1 MTLSEFHVP
10 ANLSIKIL
18 SLLRIFAREVG
29 NIIPKFQLPSS
40 LTDVNAPQISLLITN
55 SSRLF
60 FVISLVKTLPIIL
73 GGVDLDKSTQK
84 MQLVNIEVAFEGDEI
99 RIDLERLI
107 NLMFGGNAIFVLNLT
122 QIAIDLQTMLN
133 SKI

>member
-10 ANLSIKIL
+10 ANLSIKFL

-29 NIIPKFQLPSS
+29 NIIPEFQLPSS
-40 LTDVNAPQISLLITN
+40 LTDVNAPQMSLLITN

-84 MQLVNIEVAFEGDEI
+84 MQLVNIEVVFEGDEI

-107 NLMFGGNAIFVLNLT
+107 NLMSGGNAIFVLNLT
-122 QIAIDLQTMLN
+122 QIAIDLQMMLN